1 MGLSFVYLPGQ
12 TPLDESETRGL
23 RIPGIQTQAEL
34 DEFEQQNIE
43 EAMLW
48 SLRRS
53 FPPAE
58 VFSESFIRRV
68 HHHMFGNV
76 WHWAGEFRQSDKNLG
91 INKWQISTALKC
103 LLDDALYWQQMQVY
117 TADEAALRFK
127 HRLVSIHCFCN
138 GNGRHSRLLA
148 DIITSKLWGK
158 PVFSWGRGNL
168 ARKGLARSMYLQALR
183 AADAGDIGPLLRFA
197 RS

>member
-12 TPLDESETRGL
+12 TPLDESEAEGL
-23 RIPGIQTQAEL
+23 RIPGIQTHAEL

-53 FPPAE
+53 FRPAE
-58 VFSESFIRRV
+58 VFSEAFIRRV
-68 HHHMFGNV
+68 HQQMFGNV
-76 WHWAGEFRQSDKNLG
+76 WNWAGEFRQSEKNLG
-91 INKWQISTALKC
+91 INRWQIPGALKC

-117 TADEAALRFK
+117 SPDEAALRFK

-148 DIITSKLWGK
+148 DIITSKLRGQ

-168 ARKGLARSMYLQALR
+168 ARQGLARSAYLHALR
-183 AADAGDIGPLLRFA
+183 AADAGDIVPLLRFA